1 MKKILISPSILN
13 ADPSSYESVCKELES
28 SGADWIHCDVMDG
41 KFVPN
46 TALGLSVVQ
55 NLHKT
60 IQIPLDVHLM
70 VQDPLSQVEN
80 YVEAGAKYLT
90 FHLEAVDDVRKISDA
105 IRRCGAKVGIS
116 LKPSTEVETLLPFFD
131 LFDMILIMSVE
142 PGFGGQKF
150 IPQSVEKIKK
160 ARRLFP
166 DKLIEVDGG
175 INAET
180 AKCAVQAGADIL
192 VAGSFIVTAQD
203 KRKAIEM
210 LKNL

>member
-13 ADPSSYESVCKELES
+13 ADPSCYESVCKELES

-55 NLHKT
+55 NLHKSV
-60 IQIPLDVHLM
+60 QIPLDVHLM
-70 VQDPLSQVEN
+70 VQDPLSQVES

-116 LKPSTEVETLLPFFD
+116 LKPSTEVEALLPFSD

-180 AKCAVQAGADIL
+180 AKCAVEAGADVL

-210 LKNL
+210 LQNL